1 MESYDSYG
9 KSGTMLAS
17 LWGSWSQ
24 MLRNSI
30 ISFLSNNW
38 FSWIFSDF
46 PVQYS
51 QHEFPEQTSKVL
63 QISPTPRE
71 GFLKQMQE
79 EAHQVINFHF
89 NFHYVD
95 GIFEGKGHTRA
106 LWMPKGE
113 WGCWLRVC
121 CTGQEVMDE
130 LHLFPPDNSADSMFY
145 GSL

>member
-71 GFLKQMQE
+71 LEDIKIKKG
-79 EAHQVINFHF
+79 
-89 NFHYVD
+89 D
-95 GIFEGKGHTRA
+95 IFEYITLSMQLRKGN
-106 LWMPKGE
+106 LK
-113 WGCWLRVC
+113 
-121 CTGQEVMDE
+121 
-130 LHLFPPDNSADSMFY
+130 
-145 GSL
+145 